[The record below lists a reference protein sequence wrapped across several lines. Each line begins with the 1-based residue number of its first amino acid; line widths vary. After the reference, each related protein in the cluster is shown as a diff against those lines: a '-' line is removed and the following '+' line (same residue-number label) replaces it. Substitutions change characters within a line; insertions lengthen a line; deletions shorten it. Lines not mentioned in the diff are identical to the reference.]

1 MQGVGTGRSNYAV
14 CAPCCI
20 LLTDCARF
28 CLKSPD
34 GCSDLET
41 PRRYNFKMPRL
52 FYGNFDFE
60 HHLTGAGAPSPDSK
74 LGRIN
79 AELTP
84 ALIALAEEEDSLWCP
99 APFDESYLNGLT
111 TAGMSRPRLVTA
123 RDSLPPDLSLVPWGW
138 SDVAL
143 QLAIRTGTS
152 AEHPPLEVVKQA
164 NCRRVAHELEIR
176 WKCGLDGAAEICN
189 LDELATVI
197 GQSAN
202 FSLGWVLKA
211 RFGMSGR
218 ERHLGS
224 GVDVD
229 TPTINWAKKRLA
241 RDRAVLFEPWVQRI
255 DEAGLQ
261 FEIPRDGDPQLL
273 GITPQL
279 CDATG
284 HYRGSRLTIS
294 NAESTV
300 WQPAVD
306 VGRRLAAHLQQTG
319 YFGPLGIDA
328 MRYRDQQGEIR
339 IRPLQDINA
348 RSTMG
353 RLALGFR
360 RCLLP
365 GEAGVWLHFP
375 FQPMEGSEESPWEHI
390 RRKLPAD
397 CRIIPTSPA
406 TIGGQSPKLMH
417 LIVAAPAESVLA
429 DVERLF
435 V

>member
-1 MQGVGTGRSNYAV
+1 
-14 CAPCCI
+14 
-20 LLTDCARF
+20 
-28 CLKSPD
+28 
-34 GCSDLET
+34 
-41 PRRYNFKMPRL
+41 MPRL

-60 HHLTGAGAPSPDSK
+60 HHLTGASAPSADSK

-84 ALIALAEEEDSLWCP
+84 ALIALADEEDCLWCP
-99 APFDESYLNGLT
+99 APFDETYLNDLT
-111 TAGMSRPRLVTA
+111 AAGMPRPRLVTA
-123 RDSLPPDLSLVPWGW
+123 GESLPPDLSLVPWGW

-143 QLAIRTGTS
+143 KLAIRTGAS
-152 AEHPPLEVVKQA
+152 VEHPPLEVVKQA
-164 NCRRVAHELEIR
+164 NCRRVAHELETR
-176 WKCGLDGAAEICN
+176 WNCGLEGAAEICT
-189 LDELATVI
+189 LDELARVI
-197 GQSAN
+197 GQSTN

-229 TPTINWAKKRLA
+229 SPTINWAKKRLA
-241 RDRAVLFEPWVQRI
+241 RDGAVLFEPWVQRI

-261 FEIPRDGDPQLL
+261 FEIPRDGKPQLL

-294 NAESTV
+294 DTAAAA

-348 RSTMG
+348 RLTMG

-365 GEAGVWLHFP
+365 GEAGSWLQLP
-375 FQPMEGSEESPWEHI
+375 FQPMEGSEDSPWEHI

-406 TIGGQSPKLMH
+406 TLGGQPPRLMH
-417 LIVAAPAESVLA
+417 LIVAAPTESVLA

>member
-1 MQGVGTGRSNYAV
+1 MLTG
-14 CAPCCI
+14 
-20 LLTDCARF
+20 CARF
-28 CLKSPD
+28 WLKSPD
-34 GCSDLET
+34 GSSALKT
-41 PRRYNFKMPRL
+41 PHRYNFKMPRL
-52 FYGNFDFE
+52 LYGNFDFE

-84 ALIALAEEEDSLWCP
+84 ALIALADEEDYLWCP
-99 APFDESYLNGLT
+99 APFDESHLNDLT
-111 TAGMSRPRLVTA
+111 AAGMPRPRLVTA
-123 RDSLPPDLSLVPWGW
+123 GASLPRDLSLVPWGW

-143 QLAIRTGTS
+143 KLATQTGAS

-164 NCRRVAHELEIR
+164 NCRRVAYELETR
-176 WKCGLDGAAEICN
+176 WNCGLDGAAEICH
-189 LDELATVI
+189 LDELARVI
-197 GQSAN
+197 EQSAN

-224 GVDVD
+224 GVEVE

-241 RDRAVLFEPWVQRI
+241 RDGAVLFEPWVQRI

-261 FEIPRDGDPQLL
+261 FEIPRDGEPQLL

-294 NAESTV
+294 AAAATA
-300 WQPAVD
+300 WQTAVD
-306 VGRRLAAHLQQTG
+306 VGRRLAVHMQQTG

-348 RSTMG
+348 RLTMG
-353 RLALGFR
+353 RLAWGFR
-360 RCLLP
+360 RCLVP
-365 GEAGVWLHFP
+365 GEAGAWLHFP
-375 FQPMEGSEESPWEHI
+375 FQPLEGSEDSPWEHI

-406 TIGGQSPKLMH
+406 TIGGQPPKLMH
-417 LIVAAPAESVLA
+417 LIVAAPTESALA
-429 DVERLF
+429 DVEQLL